1 MVIEIHSENP
11 DQRKLDKVVDIIKR
25 GGVAIIPTDTIY
37 ALVCDIYNHKA
48 IDKVCRIKNV
58 KLEKSNLSFLCLD
71 LANISTFTR
80 AFDRSIYKLLNRSLP
95 GPYTFILEAS
105 SEVPSIFRSKKKTIG
120 IRIPDHRAVQGIVKG
135 LGNPL
140 MSTSLH
146 NRDEIVVYPTD
157 PSDIFEK
164 YEHLVDVIVD
174 GGYGGN
180 TASTIIDCTGS
191 EPEVIRHGAG
201 SIDVLA

>member
-1 MVIEIHSENP
+1 MLIDIHAENP
-11 DQRKLDKVVDIIKR
+11 DQRKIDQVVSIIR
-25 GGVAIIPTDTIY
+25 GGGVAIIPTDTVY

-58 KLEKSNLSFLCLD
+58 KLEKSNLSFLCRD
-71 LANISTFTR
+71 LANISTYTR

-95 GPYTFILEAS
+95 GPYTFILTAS

-120 IRIPDHRAVQGIVKG
+120 IRIPDHRAVFGILDG

-146 NRDEIVVYPTD
+146 DQDKIVVYPTD

-164 YEHLVDVIVD
+164 YEKLVDVIVD

-180 TASTIIDCTGS
+180 TASTIIDCTGN
-191 EPEVIRHGAG
+191 EPVVVRQGAG
-201 SIDVLA
+201 NIDVLT